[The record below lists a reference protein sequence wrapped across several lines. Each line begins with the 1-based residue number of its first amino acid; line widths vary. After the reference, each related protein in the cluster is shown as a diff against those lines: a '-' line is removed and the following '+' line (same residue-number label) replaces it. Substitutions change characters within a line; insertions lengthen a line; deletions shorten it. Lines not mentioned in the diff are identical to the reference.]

1 MGLESDVQNDRAA
14 LKRSVC
20 AEQPRRAGRTRRME
34 SSRLGGQLSR
44 NDHLEAGKLTH
55 CLGEV
60 INTWEDAIAS
70 NPPTCQGPS
79 RK

>member
-1 MGLESDVQNDRAA
+1 MESDVQNDRAA
-14 LKRSVC
+14 LKRSVY
-20 AEQPRRAGRTRRME
+20 AEQPRRVGRATRAE
-34 SSRLGGQLSR
+34 SSRLGGWLSR
-44 NDHLEAGKLTH
+44 NDHLEAGKVTQ

-60 INTWEDAIAS
+60 INTWEDAIAG

>member
-14 LKRSVC
+14 LKRRVY
-20 AEQPRRAGRTRRME
+20 AEQPRRAGRATRTE
-34 SSRLGGQLSR
+34 SSHLGGWLSR
-44 NDHLEAGKLTH
+44 NDHLEAGKVTQ

-60 INTWEDAIAS
+60 INTWEDAIAG